1 MTKDQIPQMQL
12 VKDNKRK
19 TLSAVPVLAKG
30 SDESGQARDAS
41 TALSRGG
48 AQLSPE
54 PSVALMLQSLVEGV
68 QSGKITTDNVK
79 AIESMVGLYERMEE
93 KKAERTFVDA
103 FSRLQSAVKR
113 IQAIH
118 PVPAKDGTIKY
129 HVAKFQ
135 EVWNEVEPHLL
146 ANGFTASFA
155 QKYEEGL
162 PLRVTTIFILQHTES
177 GHKTETPFTVR
188 VGNGPPGCV
197 DYQAD
202 GAASSYAK
210 MRSMCGKLNIIIESG
225 EDDAR
230 MIGKPIGAALAEDL
244 AARVSACG
252 ADREAFL
259 KYAGAKDFSEIS
271 DERWPVLDELLK
283 RKESAKSAR
292 EKLSPEGTWK

>member
-1 MTKDQIPQMQL
+1 MTDQIPQMQL
-12 VKDNKRK
+12 VKTTPKRSRK
-19 TLSAVPVLAKG
+19 KRPLLDSAEVDRVLQ
-30 SDESGQARDAS
+30 ENE
-41 TALSRGG
+41 ALEQ
-48 AQLSPE
+48 QLAIRNGE
-54 PSVALMLQSLVEGV
+54 PSVALMLQSLVDGV
-68 QSGKITTDNVK
+68 QSGKITSDNVK
-79 AIESMVGLYERMEE
+79 AIESMVGLYERMED
-93 KKAERTFVDA
+93 KKAERTFATA
-103 FSRLQSAVKR
+103 FEKLQAGVKR
-113 IQAIH
+113 IQATH

-135 EVWNEVEPHLL
+135 EVWDEVEPELM

-162 PLRVTTIFILQHTES
+162 PLRVTTTFILQHTDS

-225 EDDAR
+225 DDDAK
-230 MIGKPIGAALAEDL
+230 MIGTPIGKALSEDL
-244 AARVSACG
+244 EARVRTCG

-259 KYAGAKDFSEIS
+259 KYAGANSFSEIS
-271 DERWPVLDELLK
+271 DERYPVLDELLK
-283 RKESAKSAR
+283 RKEAAKAAR
-292 EKLSPEGTWK
+292 EKLSPEGEQWK